1 MQISCT
7 KGVSVWKC
15 AVCFLLLAA
24 SIGTASGQTITR
36 KTVFKEAAG
45 SPVKNGVG
53 DSPVSVVA
61 GDFNKDGNLDLAIAN
76 SSDNNVSVLLG
87 KGDGTF
93 APAPGSPFGTGGNL
107 TTAIAVGDFNN
118 DGKLDIVATDL
129 PGGLS
134 GFFDDFFGSVG
145 GNVSVF
151 LGNGDG
157 SFGGHKDS
165 DGGGDF
171 PGAVAVGDF
180 NGDGKLDVVI
190 TNFANKDISVQLG
203 HGDGSFS
210 QAPNSPIHI
219 GNRPTSVAVGD
230 FNLDG
235 KLDIAVTNAEDNN
248 VVILLGRGDGTFS
261 PAPNSPL
268 NAQLRPVAVA
278 VADFNHDGKPDLA
291 VANLLSS
298 TVSIFI
304 GDGAGNFRLGQQFA
318 TGRYP
323 SALAVADL
331 DNDGKLDIAVVN
343 QMSDMV
349 SVHLGDGTGSFG
361 VPRNFSVEGHPQT
374 IAVGNFTK
382 DSQLDLAVG
391 NVDDKSVSVLL
402 NNTDIKPPVLT
413 MPVLNASYLLNSV
426 VTFAFS
432 ATDAQSGVASISATL
447 NGAPIATGST
457 IVLNHLGTNT
467 FTLTATDNNANTAT
481 QSATFTVLYN
491 FGGFLPPLQPDGT
504 GVFTKGGTLPVSF
517 QLSDVNGTQIT
528 TAIATLTVQQI
539 SGDVLIG
546 LPVDAIAPGNS
557 DTGNLFR
564 FDGQKYNYNLS
575 TKPLS
580 TGTWQG
586 QVHLDDGSVRTFLVG
601 VK

>member
-1 MQISCT
+1 L
-7 KGVSVWKC
+7 SV
-15 AVCFLLLAA
+15 AT
-24 SIGTASGQTITR
+24 IGTAAGQTITR
-36 KTVFKEAAG
+36 KTLFKQAAG
-45 SPVKNGVG
+45 SPIHNGVG
-53 DSPVSVVA
+53 DAPVSVVA
-61 GDFNKDGNLDLAIAN
+61 GDFNKDGILDLAIAN

-87 KGDGTF
+87 RGDGTF

-107 TTAIAVGDFNN
+107 TTAVAVGDFNN

-157 SFGGHKDS
+157 TFSGHKDS

-190 TNFANKDISVQLG
+190 TNFSNKNISIQLG

-210 QAPNSPIHI
+210 QAQNSPIHI

-248 VVILLGRGDGTFS
+248 VVILLGHGDGTFS

-268 NAQLRPVAVA
+268 FTQLRPVAIA

-304 GDGAGNFRLGQQFA
+304 GDGFGNFNLGQQFPA
-318 TGRYP
+318 GRYP
-323 SALAVADL
+323 SGLAVADL

-361 VPRNFSVEGHPQT
+361 TPRNFSVEGHPQT

-382 DSQLDLAVG
+382 DAQLDLAVA

-402 NNTDIKPPVLT
+402 NQTDITPPVLT
-413 MPVLNASYLLNSV
+413 MPVLNPSYLLNSAV
-426 VTFAFS
+426 EFDFS
-432 ATDAQSGVASISATL
+432 ATDSQSGVATISATL
-447 NGAPIATGST
+447 NGAPITSGT
-457 IVLNHLGTNT
+457 TVVLNHLGTNT
-467 FTLTATDNNANTAT
+467 FTLTATDNNLNTAT
-481 QSATFTVLYN
+481 QTATFTVLYS

-504 GVFTKGGTLPVSF
+504 GVFSKGGTLPVAF
-517 QLSDVNGTQIT
+517 TLSDVHGTQIA
-528 TAIATLTVQQI
+528 TAVATLTVQQI

-557 DTGNLFR
+557 DTGNLFK
-564 FDGQKYNYNLS
+564 FDGQKYIYNLS
-575 TKPLS
+575 TKPLA

-586 QVHLDDGSVRTFLVG
+586 QVHLDDGSIHTFLVG